1 MRKLKVKRQKAK
13 LFNLVLLSAFCIFSL
28 SACSTVK
35 QAAKGFFG
43 VSTREVEASRKDAP
57 KKQFNRAYKDCYD
70 KAMEVLKNAGAYVYA
85 RDDAKNMVALYVSE
99 TDTTVVGVFF
109 TKIDANNTQV
119 EVSSPSTY
127 AKDSIAEKLFSGLGN
142 NPK

>member
-1 MRKLKVKRQKAK
+1 MGKSK
-13 LFNLVLLSAFCIFSL
+13 LFSLALLSALCIFSL

-35 QAAKGFFG
+35 QATKGFLGF
-43 VSTREVEASRKDAP
+43 STKEVEASRKDAL

-70 KAMEVLKNAGAYVYA
+70 RSMEVLKNSGTYVYA
-85 RDDAKNMVALYVSE
+85 QDEAKNMVALYVSE

-127 AKDSIAEKLFSGLGN
+127 AKDFIAEKLFSGLEN
-142 NPK
+142 NPKQN